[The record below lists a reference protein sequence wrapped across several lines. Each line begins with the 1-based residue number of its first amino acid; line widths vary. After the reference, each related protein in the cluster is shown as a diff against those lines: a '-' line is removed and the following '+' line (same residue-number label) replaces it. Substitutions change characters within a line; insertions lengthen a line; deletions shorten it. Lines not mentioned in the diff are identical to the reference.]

1 MTSVPRSLLHV
12 GLILLGLTTCFSVS
26 AFAQATAP
34 ANSPAIDF
42 NRDIKPILSNNCFFC
57 HGPDAN
63 ERKGGK
69 DGLRL
74 DTEAGAVADQGGTF
88 AIVKGQ
94 PEKSELMRRVSS
106 TDADVQMPP
115 KGTGKR
121 LTERDVALLKEWV
134 KQGGNYAAHWSY
146 AKPVRPAV
154 PSVKDAAWAKS
165 DIDRFLLSRL
175 EREGLKPVAE
185 ADRYSL
191 IRRVSL
197 DLTGLPPMWA
207 EVETFVNDQD
217 ANAFE
222 KVVDRL
228 LKSPAYGEH
237 FGHMWLDLARYADSA
252 GYADDPSRT
261 IWAYRDYVI
270 KSLNANKPFDQ
281 FTVEQI
287 AGDLLPEPTDDQ
299 IIATAFHRNT
309 LTNSEGGTNDEEF
322 RNVAIVDRVNTTM
335 AVWMGTTMACAQ
347 CHTHKFDP
355 ISQEEY
361 FRFFA
366 FFNNTDDA
374 DRRDES
380 PLLSR
385 FTESQLLQK
394 TQFENE
400 VASLDKKLATPT
412 PELAAGQVK
421 WEQSFPLDLKWNA
434 TKPAAASS
442 SGGSEL
448 AIADD
453 ASIKAAS
460 GSKTATYTI
469 TIPLSA
475 AVPSTVGKAEAVGK
489 SPRRMDASSVRDV
502 ADGQAETDGRGVH
515 PTEQPSTGVRVNA
528 LRLEAIPDDALPGKG
543 PGFGGGNFVL
553 SKLSAIVQPPEGSR
567 LTGRIVRVENL
578 AKGGFLHLAE
588 VQVFSG
594 SENVARLGEAK
605 QISTDFNGP
614 PERGIDGNTD
624 GNYANNSVTHTGAAD
639 NAWWE
644 VDLKADHPL
653 DRIVVWNRTD
663 AGTEARLTNWRVAV
677 LNANRDVVWEFK
689 STDLIQPSRE
699 LSLSGVRDVKFA
711 AAFADHEQPMFE
723 AKNVIEGKANSGWA
737 VGGALGQP
745 HVLTAIAVSPVEA
758 PAGSKLVVTLDQSST
773 FESHVLGKFRLSWTN
788 DTRVAE
794 FAKTP
799 PAILAILNIKTESRT
814 DSQKSDLAKHYVA
827 IAPELKADRDKL
839 ATVKKQLADLKPAM
853 TVPIMKELAANM
865 RRKTKLQYRGNFEDL
880 GQDVTE
886 GTPAAFPP
894 LPQDAPLNRLTLA
907 KWLIDANNP
916 LTARVIANR
925 FWEQVF
931 GIGIVSTSEDFGAQ
945 GDQPFHPELLDWL
958 AVELV
963 DGGWDM
969 KKFVKL
975 LMMSNAYRQ
984 SSKVTPELYERDP
997 DNRLLARGPR
1007 FRLSAEMIRDQ
1018 ALAISGLLSPKLY
1031 GPSAKPPQPTSGLS
1045 AAFGSSTDWQTS
1057 AGEDKFRRGLYTE
1070 WRRSNPYPS
1079 MSTFDAPNREV
1090 CTVRRSRTN
1099 TPLQALVTLNDPV
1112 YVEAAQALARR
1123 IATSGSST
1131 RDKALFAFRQV
1142 TSRNPTDDE
1151 LNRLEKLFASSRD
1164 QLQKKTD
1171 HALKLA
1177 TDPLGP
1183 APKEAD
1189 IPELAAWTLVSNVLL
1204 NLDEML
1210 MKR

>member
-1 MTSVPRSLLHV
+1 MKLSCRFPPRVSLAAMSRVRLS
-12 GLILLGLTTCFSVS
+12 LMLLGVMVFGAELLPQPR
-26 AFAQATAP
+26 AFAQTAP
-34 ANSPAIDF
+34 GVGGSVIDF
-42 NRDIKPILSNNCFFC
+42 SRDIKPILSNNCFFC
-57 HGPDAN
+57 HGPDPA

-94 PEKSELMRRVSS
+94 PDKSELIKRVTA
-106 TDADVQMPP
+106 TDPDSQMPP
-115 KGTGKR
+115 KATGKK
-121 LTERDVALLKEWV
+121 LTEREVSLLKEWV

-146 AKPVRPAV
+146 SKPVRPAV
-154 PSVKDAAWAKS
+154 PSVKDASWAKN
-165 DIDRFLLSRL
+165 DIDKFILSRL

-185 ADRYSL
+185 TDRHSL

-197 DLTGLPPMWA
+197 DLTGLPPTWA
-207 EVETFVNDQD
+207 DVEAFVNDKD

-261 IWAYRDYVI
+261 IWAFRDYVI

-281 FTVEQI
+281 FTIEQI
-287 AGDLLPEPTDDQ
+287 AGDLLPDATDDQ

-322 RNVAIVDRVNTTM
+322 RNVAVVDRVNTTM

-355 ISQEEY
+355 ITQEEY
-361 FRFFA
+361 FRVFA

-394 TQFENE
+394 TQWENE
-400 VASLDKKLATPT
+400 VASLDKQLATPT
-412 PELAAGQVK
+412 PELAAGQTK
-421 WEQSFPLDLKWNA
+421 WEQSFPLDLKWTA

-453 ASIKAAS
+453 ASIKVAT
-460 GSKTATYTI
+460 GSKTAQYTI
-469 TIPLSA
+469 EIPLDATAS
-475 AVPSTVGKAEAVGK
+475 PVGGAT
-489 SPRRMDASSVRDV
+489 
-502 ADGQAETDGRGVH
+502 GQQT
-515 PTEQPSTGVRVNA
+515 SVNA
-528 LRLEAIPDDALPGKG
+528 LRLEALPDESLPGKG
-543 PGFGGGNFVL
+543 PGFGGGNFVV

-594 SENVARLGEAK
+594 SDNVARMGEAK
-605 QISTDFNGP
+605 QVSTDYDGP
-614 PERGIDGNTD
+614 PQLAIDGNTS
-624 GNYANNSVTHTGAAD
+624 GEFANKSVTHTAAAD

-644 VDLKADHPL
+644 VDLKSDQPL

-663 AGTEARLTNWRVAV
+663 AGTEARLANWRVAV

-689 STDLIQPSRE
+689 STDLIKPSRE
-699 LSLSGVRDVKFA
+699 LSLSGVRDVKFV

-723 AKNVIEGKANSGWA
+723 AKNAIDGKANSGWA

-745 HVLTAIAVSPVEA
+745 HVLTAIAAAPVEA

-799 PAILAILNIKTESRT
+799 PAILAILNIASDKRT
-814 DSQKSDLAKHYVA
+814 DSQKHELAKHYVS

-839 ATVKKQLADLKPAM
+839 AAVKKQLADLKPAM

-894 LPQDAPLNRLTLA
+894 LPKDAALNRLTLA

-958 AVELV
+958 SVELV

-969 KKFVKL
+969 KRFLKQLV
-975 LMMSNAYRQ
+975 MTAAYRQ
-984 SSKVTPELYERDP
+984 SSKVTPDQFERDP

-1031 GPSAKPPQPTSGLS
+1031 GPSAKPPQPTGGLS

-1123 IATSGSST
+1123 IATSGPT
-1131 RDKALFAFRQV
+1131 PRDKALFAFRQV

-1151 LNRLEKLFASSRD
+1151 LNRLEKLFHSSRE
-1164 QLQKKTD
+1164 QLQKQPD
-1171 HALKLA
+1171 RAQQLA
-1177 TDPLGP
+1177 TEPLGP
-1183 APKEAD
+1183 APKDAD
-1189 IPELAAWTLVSNVLL
+1189 IPELAAWTLVGNVLL

>member
-1 MTSVPRSLLHV
+1 M
-12 GLILLGLTTCFSVS
+12 
-26 AFAQATAP
+26 
-34 ANSPAIDF
+34 
-42 NRDIKPILSNNCFFC
+42 
-57 HGPDAN
+57 
-63 ERKGGK
+63 
-69 DGLRL
+69 
-74 DTEAGAVADQGGTF
+74 
-88 AIVKGQ
+88 
-94 PEKSELMRRVSS
+94 
-106 TDADVQMPP
+106 MPP
-115 KGTGKR
+115 KATGKR
-121 LTERDVALLKEWV
+121 LSEREVSLLKEWV
-134 KQGGNYAAHWSY
+134 KQGGNYATHWSY
-146 AKPVRPAV
+146 AKPLRPAV
-154 PSVKDAAWAKS
+154 PSVKEAAWAKN
-165 DIDRFLLSRL
+165 DIDRFILARL
-175 EREGLKPVAE
+175 EREGLKPLAE
-185 ADRYSL
+185 SDRHAL

-197 DLTGLPPMWA
+197 DLTGLPPTWA
-207 EVETFVNDQD
+207 EVEAFVNDKD
-217 ANAFE
+217 ANAYE
-222 KVVDRL
+222 KVVERL
-228 LKSPAYGEH
+228 LKSPTYGEH

-261 IWAYRDYVI
+261 IWAFRDYVI

-281 FTVEQI
+281 FTIEQI

-380 PLLSR
+380 PLLMR

-394 TQFENE
+394 SQFEGE

-412 PELAAGQVK
+412 PELVAGQLK
-421 WEQSFPLDLKWNA
+421 WEQSFPFDLQWNA
-434 TKPAAASS
+434 TKPVTAAS

-453 ASIKAAS
+453 ASIKAAAPA
-460 GSKTATYTI
+460 KTAKYTI
-469 TIPLSA
+469 DIPLNA
-475 AVPSTVGKAEAVGK
+475 AEKTN
-489 SPRRMDASSVRDV
+489 
-502 ADGQAETDGRGVH
+502 
-515 PTEQPSTGVRVNA
+515 VNA
-528 LRLEAIPDDALPGKG
+528 VRLEALPDDSLPGKG
-543 PGFGGGNFVL
+543 PGFAGGNFVV
-553 SKLSAIVQPPEGSR
+553 SKVTAMVQPPEGSR
-567 LTGRIVRVENL
+567 LTGRIVRVEHL
-578 AKGGFLHLAE
+578 GKSAYLHLAE

-594 SENVARLGEAK
+594 SENVAQLGEAK
-605 QISTDFNGP
+605 QVSTDFDGP
-614 PERGIDGNTD
+614 PQLAIDGNTD
-624 GNYANNSVTHTGAAD
+624 GNYAAKSVSHTGMAD
-639 NAWWE
+639 NPWWE
-644 VDLKADHPL
+644 VDLKSDQPL

-663 AGTEARLTNWRVAV
+663 AGTEARLNNWRVAV
-677 LNANRDVVWEFK
+677 FNANRDVVWEFK
-689 STDLIQPSRE
+689 STDLIKPSRE
-699 LSLSGVRDVKFA
+699 LSLSGVLDMKFV
-711 AAFADHEQPMFE
+711 AAFADYEQPTFE
-723 AKNVIEGKANSGWA
+723 AKNVIDGKANSGWA
-737 VGGALGQP
+737 VGGAFGQP
-745 HVLTAIAVSPVEA
+745 HALTAIAASPVEA
-758 PAGSKLVVTLDQSST
+758 PAGSKLVVTIDQSSSH
-773 FESHVLGKFRLSWTN
+773 ESHVLGKFRLSWTN

-799 PAILAILNIKTESRT
+799 APILALLNIKPESRT
-814 DSQKSDLAKHYVA
+814 DAQKSELAKHYVS
-827 IAPELKADRDKL
+827 IAPELKADREKL
-839 ATVKKQLADLKPAM
+839 AAVKKQLADLKPAM
-853 TVPIMKELAANM
+853 TVPIMKELAESQ

-886 GTPAAFPP
+886 GTPAAFPS
-894 LPQDAPLNRLTLA
+894 LPEGAPMNRLTLA
-907 KWLIDANNP
+907 KWLIDPNNP

-925 FWEQVF
+925 FWEQIF
-931 GIGIVSTSEDFGAQ
+931 GVGIVSTSEEFGSQ

-958 AVELV
+958 ATELV
-963 DGGWDM
+963 DRQWDM
-969 KKFVKL
+969 KSFVKL
-975 LMMSNAYRQ
+975 LVMSAAYRQ
-984 SSKVTPELYERDP
+984 SSKVTPELFERDP

-1018 ALAISGLLSPKLY
+1018 ALAVSGLLSPKLY
-1031 GPSAKPPQPTSGLS
+1031 GPSAKPPQPTGGLS
-1045 AAFGSSTDWQTS
+1045 AAFGSSTDWTTS

-1123 IATSGSST
+1123 IATSGPTS
-1131 RDKALFAFRQV
+1131 RDKTLFAFRQV

-1151 LNRLEKLFASSRD
+1151 LNRLEKLFTASRE
-1164 QLQKKTD
+1164 QLQKQPD
-1171 HALKLA
+1171 HAMKLA
-1177 TDPLGP
+1177 TEPLGP
-1183 APKEAD
+1183 APKDAD

>member
-1 MTSVPRSLLHV
+1 MPACQIPSRVSPAAMTSVRRSLL
-12 GLILLGLTTCFSVS
+12 LLSLMLLGLGRLSPQP

-42 NRDIKPILSNNCFFC
+42 SRDIKPILSNNCFFC
-57 HGPDAN
+57 HGPDPA

-74 DTEAGAVADQGGTF
+74 DTEAGATLDQGGTF

-94 PEKSELMRRVSS
+94 PDKSELVRRVFS
-106 TDADVQMPP
+106 TDPDVQMPP

-121 LTERDVALLKEWV
+121 LTEREVSLLEEWV

-154 PSVKDAAWAKS
+154 SSVKDSSWAKN
-165 DIDRFLLSRL
+165 DIDRFILSRL
-175 EREGLKPVAE
+175 EHEGLRPLAE
-185 ADRYSL
+185 ADRHSL

-197 DLTGLPPMWA
+197 DLTGLPPTWA
-207 EVETFVNDQD
+207 DVEAFVNDQD

-261 IWAYRDYVI
+261 IWAFRDYVI

-281 FTVEQI
+281 FTIEQI

-322 RNVAIVDRVNTTM
+322 RNVAVVDRVNTTM

-355 ISQEEY
+355 ITQEEY
-361 FRFFA
+361 FRVFA

-394 TQFENE
+394 TQWENE
-400 VASLDKKLATPT
+400 VASLDKLLATPT

-421 WEQSFPLDLKWNA
+421 WEQSFPLDLKWTA
-434 TKPAAASS
+434 TKPAAATST
-442 SGGSEL
+442 GGSEL

-453 ASIKAAS
+453 ASIKAAT
-460 GSKTATYTI
+460 GVKTAKYTI
-469 TIPLSA
+469 DIPLSA
-475 AVPSTVGKAEAVGK
+475 
-489 SPRRMDASSVRDV
+489 
-502 ADGQAETDGRGVH
+502 TDK
-515 PTEQPSTGVRVNA
+515 TNVNA

-594 SENVARLGEAK
+594 SENVARMGEAK
-605 QISTDFNGP
+605 QISTDYNGP

-644 VDLKADHPL
+644 VDLKADQPL

-663 AGTEARLTNWRVAV
+663 AGTEARLTNWRVSV

-689 STDLIQPSRE
+689 STDLIKPSRE
-699 LSLSGVRDVKFA
+699 LSLSGVRDVKFV
-711 AAFADHEQPMFE
+711 AAFADYEQSMFE
-723 AKNVIEGKANSGWA
+723 AKNAIDGKANSGWA

-745 HVLTAIAVSPVEA
+745 HVLTAIAAAPVEA
-758 PAGSKLVVTLDQSST
+758 PAGSKLVVTLYQSST

-799 PAILAILNIKTESRT
+799 PAILAILTIASDKRT
-814 DSQKSDLAKHYVA
+814 DMQKSDLAKHYVA

-894 LPQDAPLNRLTLA
+894 LPTDAPMNRLTLA

-931 GIGIVSTSEDFGAQ
+931 GIGIVSTSEEFGSQ

-958 AVELV
+958 ATELV
-963 DGGWDM
+963 DRQWDM
-969 KKFVKL
+969 KSFVKL
-975 LMMSNAYRQ
+975 LVMSAAYRQ
-984 SSKVTPELYERDP
+984 SSKVTPELFERDP

-1018 ALAISGLLSPKLY
+1018 ALAVSGLLSPKMY
-1031 GPSAKPPQPTSGLS
+1031 GPSAKPPQPTGGLS
-1045 AAFGSSTDWQTS
+1045 AAFGSSTDWMTS

-1123 IATSGSST
+1123 IATSGPT
-1131 RDKALFAFRQV
+1131 ARDKALFAFRQV

-1151 LNRLEKLFASSRD
+1151 LNRLEKLFASSRE
-1164 QLQKKTD
+1164 QLQKQPD
-1171 HALKLA
+1171 HAMKLA
-1177 TDPLGP
+1177 TEPLGP
-1183 APKEAD
+1183 APKDAD
-1189 IPELAAWTLVSNVLL
+1189 IPELAAWTLVGNVLL

>member
-1 MTSVPRSLLHV
+1 M
-12 GLILLGLTTCFSVS
+12 FSSEPV
-26 AFAQATAP
+26 FAQATAP
-34 ANSPAIDF
+34 ANRPAIDF
-42 NRDIKPILSNNCFFC
+42 SRDIKPILSNNCFFC

-74 DTEAGAVADQGGTF
+74 DTEEGALVDQDGSF

-94 PEKSELMRRVSS
+94 PDKSELVKRVSS
-106 TDADVQMPP
+106 TDPDVMMPP
-115 KGTGKR
+115 KATGKR
-121 LTERDVALLKEWV
+121 LSEREVSLLKEWI
-134 KQGGNYAAHWSY
+134 KQGGNYATHWSY
-146 AKPVRPAV
+146 AKPVRPAI
-154 PSVKDAAWAKS
+154 PSVKEAAWAKN
-165 DIDRFLLSRL
+165 DIDRFILARL
-175 EREGLKPVAE
+175 EREGLKPLGE
-185 ADRYSL
+185 ADRHSL

-197 DLTGLPPMWA
+197 DLTGLPPTWA
-207 EVETFVNDQD
+207 EVEAFVNDKD
-217 ANAFE
+217 ANAYE

-261 IWAYRDYVI
+261 IWAFRDYVI
-270 KSLNANKPFDQ
+270 MSLNANKPFNQ
-281 FTVEQI
+281 FTIEQI

-394 TQFENE
+394 TQLENE

-412 PELAAGQVK
+412 PELTAGKVK
-421 WEQSFPLDLKWNA
+421 WEQSFPLDLTWTA
-434 TKPAAASS
+434 TKPVAASS
-442 SGGSEL
+442 SSGSEL
-448 AIADD
+448 TVADD
-453 ASIKAAS
+453 ASIKAAT
-460 GSKTATYTI
+460 GSKTAKYTI
-469 TIPLSA
+469 DIPLSA
-475 AVPSTVGKAEAVGK
+475 
-489 SPRRMDASSVRDV
+489 
-502 ADGQAETDGRGVH
+502 TDK
-515 PTEQPSTGVRVNA
+515 TNVNA
-528 LRLEAIPDDALPGKG
+528 LQLETIPDDALPGKG

-594 SENVARLGEAK
+594 AENVARMGDAK
-605 QISTDFNGP
+605 QISTDYNGP
-614 PERGIDGNTD
+614 PERAIDGNTD

-644 VDLKADHPL
+644 VDLKSDQPL

-663 AGTEARLTNWRVAV
+663 GETEGRLANWRVAIF
-677 LNANRDVVWEFK
+677 NANRDVVWELK
-689 STDLIQPSRE
+689 STDLIKPSRE
-699 LSLSGVRDVKFA
+699 LSLSGVRDVKFI
-711 AAFADHEQPMFE
+711 AAFADYEQPMFE
-723 AKNVIEGKANSGWA
+723 AKNVIDGKANSGWA

-745 HVLTAIAVSPVEA
+745 HVLTAIAAVPVEA
-758 PAGSKLVVTLDQSST
+758 PAGSKLVVTIDQSSSH
-773 FESHVLGKFRLSWTN
+773 ESHVLGKFRLSWTN

-799 PAILAILNIKTESRT
+799 PAILAILNIKPESRT
-814 DSQKSDLAKHYVA
+814 EAQQSELAKHYVS

-839 ATVKKQLADLKPAM
+839 AAVKKQLADLKPAM

-880 GQDVTE
+880 GQEVTE

-894 LPQDAPLNRLTLA
+894 LPKDAAPNRLTLA

-916 LTARVIANR
+916 LTSRVIANR

-958 AVELV
+958 SVELV

-975 LMMSNAYRQ
+975 LVMSSAYRQ
-984 SSKVTPELYERDP
+984 SSKVTPDQFERDP

-1123 IATSGSST
+1123 IATSGPT
-1131 RDKALFAFRQV
+1131 PRDKTVFAFRQV

-1151 LNRLEKLFASSRD
+1151 LNRLEKLYTASRE
-1164 QLQKKTD
+1164 QLQKQPD

-1183 APKEAD
+1183 APQDAD
-1189 IPELAAWTLVSNVLL
+1189 IPELAAWTLVGNVLL

>member
-1 MTSVPRSLLHV
+1 MKHARLPVSTLAW
-12 GLILLGLTTCFSVS
+12 LILSASLIWTADGL
-26 AFAQATAP
+26 AQGPTK
-34 ANSPAIDF
+34 IDF

-57 HGPDAN
+57 HGPDRN
-63 ERKGGK
+63 QRKGGK

-74 DTEAGAVADQGGTF
+74 DTEEGAASDQGGTF

-94 PEKSELMRRVSS
+94 PDKSELVRRTSS
-106 TDADVQMPP
+106 TDPDVMMPP
-115 KGTGKR
+115 KATGKK
-121 LTERDVALLKEWV
+121 LSEREVALLKEWV
-134 KQGGNYAAHWSY
+134 KQGGNYAKHWSY

-154 PSVKDAAWAKS
+154 PSVKDASWAKN
-165 DIDRFLLSRL
+165 DIDRFILSRL
-175 EREGLKPVAE
+175 EREGLKPLAE
-185 ADRYSL
+185 ADRHAL

-197 DLTGLPPMWA
+197 DLTGLPPTWA
-207 EVETFVNDQD
+207 EVEAFVNDTD
-217 ANAFE
+217 ANAYE

-228 LKSPAYGEH
+228 LIQPSYGEH
-237 FGHMWLDLARYADSA
+237 WGHMWLDLARYADSA

-261 IWAYRDYVI
+261 IWAFRDYVI
-270 KSLNANKPFDQ
+270 KALNANMPFDQ
-281 FTVEQI
+281 FTIEQI

-380 PLLSR
+380 PLLMR

-412 PELAAGQVK
+412 PELVAGQTK
-421 WEQSFPLDLKWNA
+421 WEQSFPLDLQWNS
-434 TKPAAASS
+434 TKPATATS

-453 ASIKAAS
+453 ASIKVAAAA
-460 GSKTATYTI
+460 KTAKYTI
-469 TIPLSA
+469 DIPLHA
-475 AVPSTVGKAEAVGK
+475 AEKTI
-489 SPRRMDASSVRDV
+489 
-502 ADGQAETDGRGVH
+502 
-515 PTEQPSTGVRVNA
+515 VNA
-528 LRLEAIPDDALPGKG
+528 LRLEALPDDSLPGKG
-543 PGFGGGNFVL
+543 PGFAGGNFVV
-553 SKLSAIVQPPEGSR
+553 SKLTATVQPPEGAR

-578 AKGGFLHLAE
+578 NKGAFLHLAE

-594 SENVARLGEAK
+594 AENVARQGEAK
-605 QISTDFNGP
+605 QVSTDYDGP
-614 PERGIDGNTD
+614 PQLAIDGNTS
-624 GNYANNSVTHTGAAD
+624 GEYANKSVSHTGAAD
-639 NAWWE
+639 NPWWE
-644 VDLKADHPL
+644 VDLKADQPL

-663 AGTEARLTNWRVAV
+663 AGTEARLNNWRVSV

-689 STDLIQPSRE
+689 STDLIKPSRE
-699 LSLSGVRDVKFA
+699 LSLSGVRDVKFV
-711 AAFADHEQPMFE
+711 AAFADYEQPMFE
-723 AKNVIEGKANSGWA
+723 ARNVIDGKPNTGWGI
-737 VGGALGQP
+737 GGGLGQP
-745 HVLTAIAVSPVEA
+745 HALTVIAAALVEA
-758 PAGSKLVVTLDQSST
+758 PAGSKLVVTIDQSST

-799 PAILAILNIKTESRT
+799 AAILAILSIKPESRT
-814 DSQKSDLAKHYVA
+814 DAQKQELARHYVS
-827 IAPELKADRDKL
+827 IAPELKADREKL
-839 ATVKKQLADLKPAM
+839 AAVKKQLADLKPAM
-853 TVPIMKELAANM
+853 TVPIMKELAENQ

-886 GTPAAFPP
+886 GTPAAFHS
-894 LPQDAPLNRLTLA
+894 LPAGAPMNRLTLA
-907 KWLIDANNP
+907 KWLIDPNNP

-931 GIGIVSTSEDFGAQ
+931 GIGIVSTSEEFGSQ

-969 KKFVKL
+969 KRFVKL
-975 LMMSNAYRQ
+975 LVMSAAYRQ
-984 SSKVTPELYERDP
+984 SSKVTPEMYERDP

-1031 GPSAKPPQPTSGLS
+1031 GPSAKPPQPTGGLS
-1045 AAFGSSTDWQTS
+1045 AAFGSSTDWTAS
-1057 AGEDKFRRGLYTE
+1057 AGVDKFRRGLYTE

-1123 IATSGSST
+1123 IATSGPT
-1131 RDKALFAFRQV
+1131 ARDKALFAFRQV

-1151 LNRLEKLFASSRD
+1151 LNRLEKLFTTSRE
-1164 QLQKKTD
+1164 QLQKQPD
-1171 HALKLA
+1171 HAIKLA
-1177 TDPLGP
+1177 TEPLGP
-1183 APKEAD
+1183 APKGTD
-1189 IPELAAWTLVSNVLL
+1189 IPELAAWTLVGNVLL

>member
-1 MTSVPRSLLHV
+1 MPRARISLLV
-12 GLILLGLTTCFSVS
+12 GLIVLGVELLQPHTAS
-26 AFAQATAP
+26 AQ
-34 ANSPAIDF
+34 SPTKIDF

-69 DGLRL
+69 NGLRL
-74 DTEAGAVADQGGTF
+74 DTEEGAIADQGGSF

-94 PEKSELMRRVSS
+94 PDKSELIKRVAS
-106 TDADVQMPP
+106 TDSDVVMPP
-115 KGTGKR
+115 KATGKR
-121 LTERDVALLKEWV
+121 LSEREISLLKEWV
-134 KQGGNYAAHWSY
+134 KQGGNYATHWSY
-146 AKPVRPAV
+146 TKPVRPVV
-154 PSVKDAAWAKS
+154 PSVKDAAWAKN
-165 DIDRFLLSRL
+165 DIDRFILARL
-175 EREGLKPVAE
+175 ERERLRPLAE

-197 DLTGLPPMWA
+197 DLTGLPPTWA
-207 EVETFVNDQD
+207 EVEAFVNDKD
-217 ANAFE
+217 ANAYE

-261 IWAYRDYVI
+261 IWAFRDYVI
-270 KSLNANKPFDQ
+270 KSLNDNKPFDQ
-281 FTVEQI
+281 FTIEQI

-347 CHTHKFDP
+347 CHSHKYDP

-380 PLLSR
+380 PLLMR

-394 TQFENE
+394 TQLEGE
-400 VASLDKKLATPT
+400 VAALDKKLATPT
-412 PELAAGQVK
+412 PELAVGQSK
-421 WEQSFPLDLKWNA
+421 WEQSFPLDFQWQA
-434 TKPAAASS
+434 VKPVSAAST
-442 SGGSEL
+442 GGNALTIGEDSTVV
-448 AIADD
+448 ATAGAKIA
-453 ASIKAAS
+453 K
-460 GSKTATYTI
+460 YTI
-469 TIPLSA
+469 DIPLNA
-475 AVPSTVGKAEAVGK
+475 ADKTS
-489 SPRRMDASSVRDV
+489 
-502 ADGQAETDGRGVH
+502 
-515 PTEQPSTGVRVNA
+515 VNA
-528 LRLEAIPDDALPGKG
+528 VRLETLPDDSLPGKG
-543 PGFGGGNFVL
+543 PGFAGGNFVV
-553 SKLSAIVQPPEGSR
+553 SKLTATIQPPEGSR

-578 AKGGFLHLAE
+578 NKGAFLHLAE

-594 SENVARLGEAK
+594 TENVARQGEAK
-605 QISTDFNGP
+605 QVSTDYDGP
-614 PERGIDGNTD
+614 PQLAIDGNTS
-624 GNYANNSVTHTGAAD
+624 GEYANKSVSHTGAAD
-639 NAWWE
+639 NPWWE
-644 VDLKADHPL
+644 VDRKADQPL

-663 AGTEARLTNWRVAV
+663 AGTEARLNSWRVTV

-689 STDLIQPSRE
+689 STELIKPSRE
-699 LSLSGVRDVKFA
+699 LSLSGVRDVKFV
-711 AAFADHEQPMFE
+711 AAFADFEQPTFE

-745 HVLTAIAVSPVEA
+745 HTLSVIAAAPVEA
-758 PAGSKLVVTLDQSST
+758 PPGSKLVVTIDQSSSH
-773 FESHVLGKFRLSWTN
+773 ESHVLGKFRLSWTN

-799 PAILAILNIKTESRT
+799 AAILTILNIKPESRT
-814 DSQKSDLAKHYVA
+814 DAQKSELAKHYVS

-839 ATVKKQLADLKPAM
+839 AVVKKQLADLKPAM
-853 TVPIMKELAANM
+853 TVPIMKELAANQ

-880 GQDVTE
+880 GQEVTE
-886 GTPAAFPP
+886 GTPASFHP
-894 LPQDAPLNRLTLA
+894 LPADAPLNRLTLA
-907 KWLIDANNP
+907 KWLIDPNNP

-925 FWEQVF
+925 FWEQIF
-931 GIGIVSTSEDFGAQ
+931 GIGIVSTSEEFGSQ
-945 GDQPFHPELLDWL
+945 GDQPYHPELLDWL
-958 AVELV
+958 ATELV
-963 DGGWDM
+963 DRRWDM
-969 KKFVKL
+969 KSFVKL
-975 LMMSNAYRQ
+975 LVMSAAYRQ
-984 SSKVTPELYERDP
+984 SSKVTPELFERDP

-1018 ALAISGLLSPKLY
+1018 ALAISGLLSPKMY
-1031 GPSAKPPQPTSGLS
+1031 GPSAKPPQPAGGLS
-1045 AAFGSSTDWQTS
+1045 AAFGSSTDWMTS

-1123 IATSGSST
+1123 IATNGST
-1131 RDKALFAFRQV
+1131 ARDKALFAFRQV

-1151 LNRLEKLFASSRD
+1151 LNRLEKLFTTSRE
-1164 QLQKKTD
+1164 QLQRQPD
-1171 HALKLA
+1171 HAMKLA
-1177 TDPLGP
+1177 TEPLGP
-1183 APKEAD
+1183 APKDAD
-1189 IPELAAWTLVSNVLL
+1189 IPELAAWTLVGNVLL

>member
-1 MTSVPRSLLHV
+1 MKTARNSALTLSWLALFASLTCTAN
-12 GLILLGLTTCFSVS
+12 GLAQDLTK
-26 AFAQATAP
+26 
-34 ANSPAIDF
+34 IDF

-57 HGPDAN
+57 HGPDADQ
-63 ERKGGK
+63 RKGGK
-69 DGLRL
+69 GGLRL
-74 DTEAGAVADQGGTF
+74 DTEAGMLADQGGEF
-88 AIVKGQ
+88 AVVSGH
-94 PEKSELMRRVSS
+94 PEKSQL
-106 TDADVQMPP
+106 VQRITSMDPDQAMPP
-115 KGTGKR
+115 KSTGKKLSAKEIAL
-121 LTERDVALLKEWV
+121 LTEWIKRGAVFSK
-134 KQGGNYAAHWSY
+134 HWSY
-146 AKPVRPAV
+146 TKPVRPAV
-154 PSVKDAAWAKS
+154 PSVKDAAWAKN
-165 DIDRFLLSRL
+165 DIDRFILARL
-175 EREGLKPVAE
+175 EREGLKPLAE
-185 ADRYSL
+185 ADRHSL

-197 DLTGLPPMWA
+197 DLTGLPPTWG
-207 EVETFVNDQD
+207 EVEAFVNDKD
-217 ANAFE
+217 SNAYE

-237 FGHMWLDLARYADSA
+237 WGHMWLDLARYADSA

-261 IWAYRDYVI
+261 IWAFRDYVI

-281 FTVEQI
+281 FTIEQI

-380 PLLSR
+380 PLLMR

-394 TQFENE
+394 SQFEGE
-400 VASLDKKLATPT
+400 VTSLDKKLATPT
-412 PELAAGQVK
+412 PELVAGQTK
-421 WEQSFPLDLKWNA
+421 WEQSFPLDLQWQT
-434 TKPAAASS
+434 TKPAVAAST
-442 SGGSEL
+442 GGSAL
-448 AIADD
+448 TIGGDS
-453 ASIKAAS
+453 SIKASAAA
-460 GSKTATYTI
+460 KTAKYTI
-469 TIPLSA
+469 DIPLNA
-475 AVPSTVGKAEAVGK
+475 AEKTN
-489 SPRRMDASSVRDV
+489 
-502 ADGQAETDGRGVH
+502 
-515 PTEQPSTGVRVNA
+515 VNA
-528 LRLEAIPDDALPGKG
+528 VRLEALPDDSLPGKG
-543 PGFGGGNFVL
+543 PGFAGGNFVV
-553 SKLSAIVQPPEGSR
+553 SKVTATVQPPEGSR
-567 LTGRIVRVENL
+567 LNGRIVRIENL
-578 AKGGFLHLAE
+578 NKGAFLHLAE

-594 SENVARLGEAK
+594 SENVARKGEAK
-605 QISTDFNGP
+605 QVSTDYDGP
-614 PERGIDGNTD
+614 PQLAIDGNTS
-624 GNYANNSVTHTGAAD
+624 GEYANKSVSHTGAAD
-639 NAWWE
+639 NPWWE
-644 VDLKADHPL
+644 VDLKADQPL

-663 AGTEARLTNWRVAV
+663 AGTEARLNNWRVTV

-689 STDLIQPSRE
+689 STDLINPSRE
-699 LSLSGVRDVKFA
+699 LSLSGVRDVKFVT
-711 AAFADHEQPMFE
+711 AFADYEQPTFE
-723 AKNVIEGKANSGWA
+723 AKNVIDGKANSGWA
-737 VGGALGQP
+737 VGGALGQS
-745 HVLTAIAVSPVEA
+745 HVLIAIATAPVEA
-758 PAGSKLVVTLDQSST
+758 PAGSKLVVTIDQSSNL
-773 FESHVLGKFRLSWTN
+773 ESHVLGKFRLSWAN

-799 PAILAILNIKTESRT
+799 AAILALLSIKSESRT
-814 DSQKSDLAKHYVA
+814 DAQKSELAKHYVS
-827 IAPELKADRDKL
+827 IAPELKADRDRL
-839 ATVKKQLADLKPAM
+839 AAVNKQLADLKPAM
-853 TVPIMKELAANM
+853 TVPIMKELAANQ
-865 RRKTKLQYRGNFEDL
+865 RRKTQLQYRGNYLDL

-886 GTPAAFPP
+886 GTPAAFPA
-894 LPQDAPLNRLTLA
+894 LPEVAPLNRLTLA
-907 KWLIDANNP
+907 KWLIDPNNP

-925 FWEQVF
+925 FWEQIF

-958 AVELV
+958 ATELV
-963 DGGWDM
+963 DRQWDM
-969 KKFVKL
+969 KSFVKL
-975 LMMSNAYRQ
+975 LVMSAAYRQ
-984 SSKVTPELYERDP
+984 SSKVTPEMYERDS

-1018 ALAISGLLSPKLY
+1018 ALAISGLLSPKMY
-1031 GPSAKPPQPTSGLS
+1031 GPSAKPPQPTGGLS
-1045 AAFGSSTDWQTS
+1045 AAFGSSTDWMTS

-1123 IATSGSST
+1123 IATSGPT
-1131 RDKALFAFRQV
+1131 ARDKALFAFRQV

-1151 LNRLEKLFASSRD
+1151 LNRLEKLFNSSRE
-1164 QLQKKTD
+1164 QFQKQPD
-1171 HALKLA
+1171 HAMKLA

-1183 APKEAD
+1183 APKDAD